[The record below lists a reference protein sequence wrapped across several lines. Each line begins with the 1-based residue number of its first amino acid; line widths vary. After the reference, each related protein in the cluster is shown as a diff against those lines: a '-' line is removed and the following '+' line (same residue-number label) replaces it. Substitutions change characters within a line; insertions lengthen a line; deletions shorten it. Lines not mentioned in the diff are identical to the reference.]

1 MTETTDG
8 GERSMYAATTMMR
21 DDALAGTEG
30 PRGQRESV
38 CLLAPSPIVG
48 EAFARALAT
57 GGWAVEVVDAAL
69 PSEEGWWAGLTVV
82 IVLESMLRSVPPAL
96 RRGDPG
102 QPRIV
107 VVADGLSPVDPERT
121 GRPALSTIRSLL
133 GALGESADADRLG
146 NNLTGRHREILQLV
160 AVGYTTE
167 EVGERLGIAA
177 KTVNNHLSTM
187 YRRMRARN
195 LTQAVLMAV
204 RAGLVDFTA

>member
-1 MTETTDG
+1 M
-8 GERSMYAATTMMR
+8 AR
-21 DDALAGTEG
+21 DEPPVEITA

-57 GGWAVEVVDAAL
+57 GGWAVDIVDGSSS
-69 PSEEGWWAGLTVV
+69 SEADWWEGRTVV
-82 IVLESMLRSVPPAL
+82 IVLESLLRSVPSAI
-96 RRGDPG
+96 RRGDPD
-102 QPRIV
+102 QPSLV
-107 VVADGLSPVDPERT
+107 VVDDGLSPADPERS
-121 GRPALSTIRSLL
+121 GRCVKSTMRSLL
-133 GALGESADADRLG
+133 SALGESTDADRLG
-146 NNLTGRHREILQLV
+146 SNLTGRHREILQLV
-160 AVGYTTE
+160 AIGYTTE